1 MHENEDNGTP
11 ARRGRTMRFEDG
23 PAAPPPARPAREDLA
38 PEVDYQKLDARLG
51 ELRQKLQE
59 SDWNDVDLL
68 VRTGGLCA
76 ELGQRDEAVNMLQRA
91 LTIDRNNRYARAKLE
106 EVATP
111 EEIREMDLP
120 AAAVNLAGTPTGPF
134 KYPLLG
140 TGPYV
145 LVGGTVFYTLLY
157 YYVALVMRYTPV
169 PVWFIAFVVAFIF
182 MGYLL
187 QYFGRVVNSS
197 ATGQKDA
204 PDWPS
209 FDPWVAVLP
218 LKLLLLCL
226 VPMAAAV
233 IFLIFARDFF
243 NSLLVPVLGFLALC
257 ELGFIVF
264 PMMMLIFFVR
274 KSFFDAANPVVVLG
288 SIRAAGKQYWTAAGI
303 WMIIA
308 PVGTALT
315 FGLRFL
321 PIIGTLLGAF
331 AMLYFTMV
339 GCRALG
345 LVYQSRQEQLGWY

>member
-1 MHENEDNGTP
+1 
-11 ARRGRTMRFEDG
+11 MRFEDG
-23 PAAPPPARPAREDLA
+23 PADPAPIAEAVPVTERGNGAEPLPEEDRERLA
-38 PEVDYQKLDARLG
+38 AKLADY
-51 ELRQKLQE
+51 RQKLQE
-59 SDWNDVDLL
+59 SDWSDVDLL

-106 EVATP
+106 EIAAP

-140 TGPYV
+140 SGPYV

-157 YYVALVMRYTPV
+157 YYVALVMRYTPI

-197 ATGQKDA
+197 AMGQKDA
-204 PDWPS
+204 PDWPN

-243 NSLLVPVLGFLALC
+243 NGLLVPVLGFLALG
-257 ELGFIVF
+257 ELGFTVF

-274 KSFFDAANPVVVLG
+274 KSFFDAVNPVVVLG

-308 PVGTALT
+308 PVGTALM
-315 FGLRFL
+315 FGLKFI
-321 PIIGTLLGAF
+321 PIIGTVLGAF